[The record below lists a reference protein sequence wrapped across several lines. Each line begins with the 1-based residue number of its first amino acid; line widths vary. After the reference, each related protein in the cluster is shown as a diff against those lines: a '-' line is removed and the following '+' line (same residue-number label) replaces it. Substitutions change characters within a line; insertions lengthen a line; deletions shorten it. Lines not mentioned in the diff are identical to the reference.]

1 MNSSVKRLLYMLVA
15 IIATIPM
22 HFYPDL
28 NFQSDK
34 GIIYMRSYEMD
45 QTHFRVIQTKLDNSE
60 TEVVAT
66 MSIVWLKRAKWA
78 ILGATIL
85 CLLCFFNNQW
95 RIIISLLTIV
105 LCCTYYIVLISY
117 SMRISD
123 AEFPTIYPT
132 LITVLPAIVVQMMI
146 LLRKNILEDVRH
158 RDETME
164 ND

>member
-60 TEVVAT
+60 NEVVAT

-105 LCCTYYIVLISY
+105 LCGTYYIVLISY

>member
-105 LCCTYYIVLISY
+105 LCGTYYIVLISY

-132 LITVLPAIVVQMMI
+132 LITVLPAIVVQMMV

>member
-1 MNSSVKRLLYMLVA
+1 MLVA

-105 LCCTYYIVLISY
+105 LCGTYYIVLISY

-132 LITVLPAIVVQMMI
+132 LITVLPAIVVQMMV